1 MSLKKLDE
9 KGILDAA
16 AEEFAEKGFSGA
28 RVDEIARRAGI
39 NKAMLYYRIGDK
51 EELYRR
57 VILRG
62 QKGMH
67 DAMLKAIEATHTA
80 PETVAAMLAGV
91 TRNATENRLTPS
103 IMLREIAG
111 NGKTLPD
118 EGLQGMRKFMNTIRS
133 MVTMGVEEGSFRSV
147 DPVTLQFLVTGA
159 VFTLSLTAEMRQRL
173 SPENP
178 GPVTPTEIAEALGD
192 IIYNGIVRRQK

>member
-1 MSLKKLDE
+1 MSTKKLDE
-9 KGILDAA
+9 KTILDAA

-57 VILRG
+57 VVLRG
-62 QKGMH
+62 QQGMH

-80 PETVAAMLAGV
+80 PETVAAMLAV
-91 TRNATENRLTPS
+91 VAENATENRLTPS

-118 EGLQGMRKFMNTIRS
+118 EGLQGMRKLMDTISS
-133 MVTMGVEEGSFRSV
+133 MITMGVEEGSFRSV

-173 SPENP
+173 SPEKP
-178 GPVTPTEIAEALGD
+178 GPVTPSEIAEALGD
-192 IIYNGIVRRQK
+192 IIYNGIVRR

>member
-1 MSLKKLDE
+1 
-9 KGILDAA
+9 

-67 DAMLKAIEATHTA
+67 DAMLKAIEATRTA

-192 IIYNGIVRRQK
+192 IIYNGIVRR